1 MFSLN
6 TLISI
11 FCFILIILNA
21 CVLLFQLHVEY
32 LTFLILLLY
41 LGGIIIFFL
50 FTTLML
56 SNEYD
61 SKKNQNYFSI
71 DNILIILIFVKLFFF
86 INIINKKILYY
97 TNTFYN
103 FLIPVNITQNTY
115 STNFLSSQNDIIL
128 FINLYSEKY
137 IFLISLGMILLFTM
151 IGVIVITKN
160 KHA

>member
-1 MFSLN
+1 M
-6 TLISI
+6 
-11 FCFILIILNA
+11 
-21 CVLLFQLHVEY
+21 EY

-61 SKKNQNYFSI
+61 SKKNNHYFSI
-71 DNILIILIFVKLFFF
+71 DTVLIILIFTKLFFLTS
-86 INIINKKILYY
+86 ILNKQILYY

-103 FLIPVNITQNTY
+103 YFIPVNITQNIHIK
-115 STNFLSSQNDIIL
+115 NFLTSQNDIVL
-128 FINLYSEKY
+128 FVNLYSEKY
-137 IFLISLGMILLFTM
+137 IFLIFLGMILLFTM